1 MAGFLTYL
9 SKRLGLMGIT
19 LGLVTI
25 ITFGFTNVLPGDVA
39 LLILGPNADP
49 ASVDA
54 LRTQLG
60 LDQPLYVQYGQ
71 WISQMASG
79 SFGDSLRYG
88 DPVMTLIM
96 ERLPRSL
103 MLAGAA
109 TIVAVGL
116 AIPLGVIAAINENR
130 WPDFA
135 ASVFAF
141 AGISVPGFLWGI
153 FFIYIFGVYFGV
165 LPTGGYVSPREDL
178 IASIKHLLM
187 PAAALGFALTAYIMR
202 MTRSSMVEVFRE
214 EYITV
219 AEAKGLRE
227 RTVVL
232 KHALRNAIIPV
243 ITVIAFQFSYAFGG
257 VVVIEEV
264 FFWPGIGQLTL
275 IAIESRDIPLIQGTV
290 ITVALVFMF
299 SNLVA
304 DVLYGYFDP
313 RIRYGGEN

>member
-71 WISQMASG
+71 WISQMAGG

-153 FFIYIFGVYFGV
+153 FFIYVFGVYFGV

-178 IASIKHLLM
+178 IASIKHLTD
-187 PAAALGFALTAYIMR
+187 ACR
-202 MTRSSMVEVFRE
+202 STRVCTDCVHH
-214 EYITV
+214 
-219 AEAKGLRE
+219 AHDP
-227 RTVVL
+227 L
-232 KHALRNAIIPV
+232 K
-243 ITVIAFQFSYAFGG
+243 
-257 VVVIEEV
+257 
-264 FFWPGIGQLTL
+264 
-275 IAIESRDIPLIQGTV
+275 
-290 ITVALVFMF
+290 
-299 SNLVA
+299 
-304 DVLYGYFDP
+304 YG
-313 RIRYGGEN
+313 